1 MPEVAGAVY
10 KPAEVMLPPLAL
22 QVTVVFVVP
31 VIMAVNCCVAPG
43 LREADAG
50 EMLPVI
56 IGWVD
61 VVEEVV
67 EAGLEAPVV
76 PHPSRRLRARK
87 PMMASA
93 DFLTVSPSSPIGGKG
108 APTRTLEAL
117 AGVPQM
123 SVVSTI
129 GGYRYMYVAGRCV
142 N

>member
-1 MPEVAGAVY
+1 MPEVEGAVY

-22 QVTVVFVVP
+22 HVTVVFVVP
-31 VIMAVNCCVAPG
+31 VMMTVNCCVAPG
-43 LREADAG
+43 LREAEAG
-50 EMLPVI
+50 EMLPV

-117 AGVPQM
+117 AGTPQM

-129 GGYRYMYVAGRCV
+129 DGYGYMYSAGCYV